1 MVTSHK
7 VFLEIK
13 NVSDNQKA
21 KAAMQNF
28 EPLHKDTI
36 FLQGPWRKTIVLFSN
51 IFKYRKKY

>member
-1 MVTSHK
+1 MSP
-7 VFLEIK
+7 
-13 NVSDNQKA
+13 NNQKA

-36 FLQGPWRKTIVLFSN
+36 FLQGPWRKNYSF